1 MRYAITQSSTDNM
14 NNIESLN
21 HDAVISLDN
30 SSHKFHTE
38 SCTFCVSELRQFLY
52 DATGEPQDKWFGDG
66 VPCKILS
73 PNRSWRT
80 GRVMFQVCFLA
91 DESEDND
98 PDLPQDKHKSGPV
111 LFEHSMGLVTIL
123 DNTTVVSLRD
133 WDDKYG
139 DIHGTFLSSEIRESS
154 RQNYRRDEAGY
165 KWFLEGVP
173 CSVLTP
179 NQPWRKG
186 VVTLQVGF
194 IEDLVEEELV
204 VIEPSEGNSDEITQ
218 DDSTDCLSPLDEI
231 RYMTADSNF
240 GFHTSNPL

>member
-1 MRYAITQSSTDNM
+1 M
-14 NNIESLN
+14 NTIEPLN

-30 SSHKFHTE
+30 PSHKFHTE
-38 SCTFCVSELRQFLY
+38 SCTFCASELRQFLY
-52 DATGEPQDKWFGDG
+52 DATSEPQDKWFDDG
-66 VPCKILS
+66 VPCKALS
-73 PNRSWRT
+73 PNCSWRT

-91 DESEDND
+91 NQPEDDD
-98 PDLPQDKHKSGPV
+98 PDPLKDEPKSEPV
-111 LFEHSMGLVTIL
+111 LFEQGMGLVTIL
-123 DNTTVVSLRD
+123 DNTTVVSLQD

-173 CSVLTP
+173 CAVLTP

-194 IEDLVEEELV
+194 IEDVIEEELV
-204 VIEPSEGNSDEITQ
+204 VIEQSEASSDETNLDVPIEF
-218 DDSTDCLSPLDEI
+218 LSPLDEI
-231 RYMTADSNF
+231 RHMTADSNL
-240 GFHTSNPL
+240 GFHTSTPLSIHD